1 MSNISLL
8 CKAETKYLYFLRTLK
23 LKTLKI
29 GQFIFYKTFFSAC
42 KTIDR
47 FQSRGQQ
54 LCKLLG
60 IKESFNT

>member
-29 GQFIFYKTFFSAC
+29 GQFIFYKTFFSRV
-42 KTIDR
+42 KLIDR